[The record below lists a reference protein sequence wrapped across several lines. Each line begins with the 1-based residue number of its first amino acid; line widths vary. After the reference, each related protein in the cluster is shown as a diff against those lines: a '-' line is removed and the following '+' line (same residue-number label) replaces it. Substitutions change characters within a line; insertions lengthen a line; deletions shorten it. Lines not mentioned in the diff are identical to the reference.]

1 MKILTKKQMINAEQ
15 NSVSYGVSLSHL
27 MKNAGFALFTV
38 IKDYAYKNMTNECL
52 LLIGSGNNGGDGLV
66 CANYLKD
73 AGINP
78 TVVLLADAKTDLA
91 KDAFSALRSDIRV
104 IKCIESIPTEE
115 IINAKIIIDC
125 VFGTGFHGEFSN
137 NVKEVFS
144 AVEKS
149 LAYKIACDLPSGVN
163 CENGFAASCTV
174 HYDKTVSFH
183 AAKLGCLLSPAKEYC
198 GEIQVCDIKIPSQA
212 ENAFKT
218 ELFDISLAKA
228 FLPARPENSHKG
240 TFGRASLLVGSDKY
254 IGAAILSANAALR
267 SGVGI
272 VHVMSTE
279 SVVKTIAP
287 TVPEAIFTPLRS
299 ASDGAVSE
307 ENLEVILHKTEKSS
321 ALLIGCGIQKTPDT
335 INLTKEIVSKYK
347 GTIILDA
354 DGINCICENIDVLRN
369 TEANV
374 VLTPHP
380 AELSR
385 LVGKDLSNTLN
396 NRISCVLDFC
406 ESFGVTVISKSRES
420 FAYNGKKAYLISKGN
435 SALSKGGSGDMLA
448 GICASLI
455 AQGSEPLDAIA
466 LASYILGECA
476 ETLSVSMSKRGIL
489 PRDILNSLP
498 GVIFNIEN

>member
-15 NSVSYGVSLSHL
+15 NSVSYGVSLSRL
-27 MKNAGFALFTV
+27 MKNAGFALFAV
-38 IKDYAYKNMTNECL
+38 IEKYAYENMINECI

-66 CANYLKD
+66 CANYLQS
-73 AGINP
+73 AGITP
-78 TVVLLADAKTDLA
+78 TVVLMSDVKTDLA
-91 KDAFSALRSDIRV
+91 KDAFSSLNSEIRV
-104 IKCIESIPTEE
+104 IKCTDVLPTGK
-115 IINAKIIIDC
+115 IINAKIIVDC
-125 VFGTGFHGEFSN
+125 VFGTGFHGELEGTA
-137 NVKEVFS
+137 KEIFTT
-144 AVEKS
+144 VEKS
-149 LAYKIACDLPSGVN
+149 SAYKIACDLPSGVN
-163 CENGFAASCTV
+163 CENGFAASSTV

-198 GEIQVCDIKIPSQA
+198 GEIQVCDIGIPSQA
-212 ENAFKT
+212 DNAIKT
-218 ELFDISLAKA
+218 EPFDCTMAKA
-228 FLPARPENSHKG
+228 SLPVRPDNSHKG
-240 TFGRASLLVGSDKY
+240 TFGKVSLLVGSDKY

-267 SGVGI
+267 SGVGL

-279 SVVKTIAP
+279 NVVKAIAP
-287 TVPEAIFTPLRS
+287 SAPEAIFTPLSS
-299 ASDGAVSE
+299 APNGVIAK
-307 ENLEVILHKTEKSS
+307 ENLDLILQETKKSS

-335 INLTKEIVSKYK
+335 IALTKEILEKYK

-385 LVGKDLSNTLN
+385 LIQKSLSDTLSD
-396 NRISCVLDFC
+396 RINLALDFC
-406 ESFGVTVISKSRES
+406 ESFGVTMISKSRES
-420 FAYNGKKAYLISKGN
+420 FVYDGKKAYLISKGN

-448 GICASLI
+448 GICASFI
-455 AQGSEPLDAIA
+455 AQGTDPATALA

-476 ETLSVSMSKRGIL
+476 EVLSAAMSKRGIIA
-489 PRDILNSLP
+489 RDILNSLP